1 LGSEFLAL
9 PPQTHDWRPGDRIA
23 SIAVSEPTAKTGL
36 GTIQRVILD
45 KVIVVWDDGKQSTE
59 RIQDLI
65 YGGYDKD
72 KIILKSESWWG
83 EEKTDVEFAHIQS
96 QIKTELSAAK
106 ERVNVNRSLIAG
118 FPLDITGTGINWGS

>member
-1 LGSEFLAL
+1 MGSEFL
-9 PPQTHDWRPGDRIA
+9 HDWRPGDRIA
-23 SIAVSEPTAKTGL
+23 SIAVSEPTAETGL

-45 KVIVVWDDGKQSTE
+45 RVIVVWDDGKQSTE

-96 QIKTELSAAK
+96 L
-106 ERVNVNRSLIAG
+106 NVNRSLIAG